1 MLVRVPSWSGFLACM
16 KKRTIT
22 GSILALVGY
31 VLSPLSWWNDAFV
44 NIPLA
49 YIFAWLISIF
59 YRSLFGPSFV
69 VGYWLTNIIGLVM
82 MHKGICQ
89 MVSEKYCEPA
99 NRRKRLLHD
108 LLISIGYSVV
118 IILLLK
124 FKIIR
129 PVGEYF
135 SS

>member
-1 MLVRVPSWSGFLACM
+1 M

-59 YRSLFGPSFV
+59 YRQLFGPGFV

-89 MVSEKYCEPA
+89 MVSEKYCEPT

-108 LLISIGYSVV
+108 VLISIGYTGI

-135 SS
+135 

>member
-1 MLVRVPSWSGFLACM
+1 M
-16 KKRTIT
+16 
-22 GSILALVGY
+22 
-31 VLSPLSWWNDAFV
+31 
-44 NIPLA
+44 PLA
-49 YIFAWLISIF
+49 YIFAWLVSIF
-59 YRSLFGPSFV
+59 YRQLFGPGFV

-108 LLISIGYSVV
+108 LLISIGYTGI

-129 PVGEYF
+129 PAGEYF
-135 SS
+135 